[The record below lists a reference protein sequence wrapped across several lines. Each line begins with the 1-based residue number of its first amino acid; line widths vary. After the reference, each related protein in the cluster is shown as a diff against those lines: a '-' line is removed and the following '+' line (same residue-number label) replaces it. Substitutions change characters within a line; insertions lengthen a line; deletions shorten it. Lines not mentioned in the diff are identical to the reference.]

1 MVTQRLLTA
10 EIVLGW
16 TKVGLVLVDD
26 LLRDEF
32 RYSMDFWMAV
42 VQTETAFVNFKKHCP
57 QSFLG
62 NDTFMRQAT
71 EKHTNLYKLRSADL
85 RLDKKLELSAVEHDF
100 TLYFDRTVPSALKND
115 FDIHGN
121 LDYPE

>member
-32 RYSMDFWMAV
+32 RYSMDFWPW
-42 VQTETAFVNFKKHCP
+42 Q
-57 QSFLG
+57 
-62 NDTFMRQAT
+62 
-71 EKHTNLYKLRSADL
+71 KLKRHLSILKTLSA
-85 RLDKKLELSAVEHDF
+85 ELSWQRHFYATGH
-100 TLYFDRTVPSALKND
+100 
-115 FDIHGN
+115 
-121 LDYPE
+121 